1 MTLGTFTSRLYI
13 PTCYPLCVHLCT
25 AAGVWHFEVSSI
37 VNEAHY
43 EFISC
48 QPSRGGGARQ
58 TDLIGRQGTTIC
70 LFIKYTL
77 VRSIR
82 QRHLGIV
89 YSRNRHI
96 ASYSCIIS
104 HHIQP
109 TEIWLQNKIHNIILT
124 VTRRLHWD
132 AYLII
137 LLFSRKIKVIIAIW
151 LVKYTDVQLIVPLS
165 IDLSLNYR

>member
-13 PTCYPLCVHLCT
+13 PTCYPLCVHLGT
-25 AAGVWHFEVSSI
+25 IAGVWHFEVSSI

-48 QPSRGGGARQ
+48 QPSRGGGAGGARQ

-82 QRHLGIV
+82 QRHLCIV

-96 ASYSCIIS
+96 ASYSCRAYWDMIA
-104 HHIQP
+104 
-109 TEIWLQNKIHNIILT
+109 EQNSKHNSDCHQASTLGS
-124 VTRRLHWD
+124 LFN
-132 AYLII
+132 YYF
-137 LLFSRKIKVIIAIW
+137 LFSRIIEVIIEIR
-151 LVKYTDVQLIVPLS
+151 LIKDTNVQRVVPLS
-165 IDLSLNYR
+165 IDFSLNYR